1 MNFNLTQ
8 ILNKYTYVLVNYKT
22 HNSILKQKPATTS
35 WNPLIELKFFKCQ
48 TYHNFWKSFYHRIH
62 IYKINSYLSF
72 SNNLYAFNSVTNK
85 TENATEIKRH
95 TRGLGSYRGFH
106 RGSAPTE
113 GSSASYW
120 PLSPETNYTPP
131 QSNPQEN
138 PNLFLFSTI
147 SKTSTAS
154 VMWFAEG

>member
-1 MNFNLTQ
+1 MN
-8 ILNKYTYVLVNYKT
+8 K
-22 HNSILKQKPATTS
+22 
-35 WNPLIELKFFKCQ
+35 IE
-48 TYHNFWKSFYHRIH
+48 NE
-62 IYKINSYLSF
+62 
-72 SNNLYAFNSVTNK
+72 A
-85 TENATEIKRH
+85 EIKRH

-147 SKTSTAS
+147 SKTATAS
-154 VMWFAEG
+154 VMWFAQG